1 MKYWLL
7 VPLLVLIAC
16 AEDALGEWDI
26 DVEDVSTSIMT
37 YYAGQEVLLKVSC
50 GEYGIRMALHTD
62 IHSDYRDVAHPVT
75 IRFDSNDPLEQEW
88 HYWHFAE
95 SGYYKTS
102 IVADDPNVFISQ
114 LLEANRLTL
123 HFAVTEADS
132 VPATWNDVGGFAIAY
147 EAVERECGFLAN

>member
-1 MKYWLL
+1 M
-7 VPLLVLIAC
+7 
-16 AEDALGEWDI
+16 
-26 DVEDVSTSIMT
+26 
-37 YYAGQEVLLKVSC
+37 
-50 GEYGIRMALHTD
+50 HTD

-114 LLEANRLTL
+114 LLEANRLTV

-147 EAVERECGFLAN
+147 EAVERECGFAN